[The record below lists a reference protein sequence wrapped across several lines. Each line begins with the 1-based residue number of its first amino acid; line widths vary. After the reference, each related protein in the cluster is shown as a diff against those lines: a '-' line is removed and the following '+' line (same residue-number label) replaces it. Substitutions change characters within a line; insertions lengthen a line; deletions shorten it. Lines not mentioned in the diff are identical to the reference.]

1 MIISNEFKVDE
12 SMLVVSYYDETG
24 KVAFIQKP
32 VPSVDQFNWT
42 VTANPTEFRNWD
54 NRFLRKS
61 PSKWLSRFRLE
72 ELIQSR
78 LNQTELSLLYSDYS
92 PRKFFIDIETKLE
105 NQDFPEPGKALMEVN
120 LISFVGENNVVY
132 TLSTTENFSQET
144 SQRMIDEVNEYFASA
159 GIETKFTLKYFY
171 FEKEEDLM
179 KTFFHKF
186 LPKIPFLTGWNV
198 ISFDWLYLVN
208 RANRLGIEPMKFMP
222 CEKLIGKAKMPMH
235 MGILDYMEVFMKTK
249 PYKVVENYKLDYIAE
264 LVLGIGKFKHEY
276 ASMLEAQTDTFNF
289 TKYNIIDTCLVK
301 LIDDRLQLLEVAF
314 AISKFARVDVSKVFS
329 AVFITET
336 LMCRE
341 FLERGRYM
349 SNDKKEG
356 LDEDETYDGAYVM
369 KPIPGF
375 YKYIVL
381 RDFNSMYPNLT
392 IQFNMS
398 PDAYMGR
405 IPNKEFCVPSD
416 AIFTMNETMF
426 TNKFDSAAR
435 TILTR
440 LYSGR
445 VDTKSEMKKLE
456 ARLESEKAE
465 KQKKLI

>member
-1 MIISNEFKVDE
+1 
-12 SMLVVSYYDETG
+12 
-24 KVAFIQKP
+24 
-32 VPSVDQFNWT
+32 
-42 VTANPTEFRNWD
+42 
-54 NRFLRKS
+54 
-61 PSKWLSRFRLE
+61 
-72 ELIQSR
+72 
-78 LNQTELSLLYSDYS
+78 
-92 PRKFFIDIETKLE
+92 
-105 NQDFPEPGKALMEVN
+105 
-120 LISFVGENNVVY
+120 
-132 TLSTTENFSQET
+132 
-144 SQRMIDEVNEYFASA
+144 
-159 GIETKFTLKYFY
+159 
-171 FEKEEDLM
+171 
-179 KTFFHKF
+179 
-186 LPKIPFLTGWNV
+186 
-198 ISFDWLYLVN
+198 
-208 RANRLGIEPMKFMP
+208 
-222 CEKLIGKAKMPMH
+222 
-235 MGILDYMEVFMKTK
+235 
-249 PYKVVENYKLDYIAE
+249 
-264 LVLGIGKFKHEY
+264 
-276 ASMLEAQTDTFNF
+276 MLEAQTDTFNF